1 MLRRRFRVLATWVRS
16 NRDASAQ
23 AVEVAFGTG
32 YFGSSFEEAME
43 VHRRV
48 RELRD
53 DETKMP
59 CAI

>member
-1 MLRRRFRVLATWVRS
+1 MDRWFRVLAIWVRS

-23 AVEVAFGTG
+23 AVEVAFSSG
-32 YFGSSFEEAME
+32 YFGGSFEEAKE
-43 VHRRV
+43 VRRRF

-59 CAI
+59 SAV